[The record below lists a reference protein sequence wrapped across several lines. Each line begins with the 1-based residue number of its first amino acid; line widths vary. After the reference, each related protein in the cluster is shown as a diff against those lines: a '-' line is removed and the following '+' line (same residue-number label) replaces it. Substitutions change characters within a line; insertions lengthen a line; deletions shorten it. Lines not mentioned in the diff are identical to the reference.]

1 MTELELTKAKLG
13 ITSSARD
20 EYIGVLISSIYAEWE
35 NVNGIRLSA
44 SERASVDV
52 IDLVADVAVFKYQNH
67 GGPLP
72 SNLRLRLNNLYV
84 ERAGLPMNEVDPDW
98 VAEPVVDPEEP
109 EV

>member
-72 SNLRLRLNNLYV
+72 LNLRLRLNNLYV

-98 VAEPVVDPEEP
+98 LAEQVVDPEEP